1 MPRIFKNTY
10 PATAIF
16 SVTSSVQECLKEEK
30 NLVNLRGLSK
40 PSRSGR
46 VNLRLR
52 RMSQRAVLE
61 VCRSREVPLDVSGP
75 TEHLANGYEQ
85 TVLLTVTTSMHFMGM
100 G

>member
-1 MPRIFKNTY
+1 MVPRIFKNTH
-10 PATAIF
+10 PATAII
-16 SVTSSVQECLKEEK
+16 SVTLSVQGCLKEEK

-61 VCRSREVPLDVSGP
+61 VCRSRVVPLDVSGP
-75 TEHLANGYEQ
+75 MEHLADGGQQ
-85 TVLLTVTTSMHFMGM
+85 TFLLTMKT
-100 G
+100 